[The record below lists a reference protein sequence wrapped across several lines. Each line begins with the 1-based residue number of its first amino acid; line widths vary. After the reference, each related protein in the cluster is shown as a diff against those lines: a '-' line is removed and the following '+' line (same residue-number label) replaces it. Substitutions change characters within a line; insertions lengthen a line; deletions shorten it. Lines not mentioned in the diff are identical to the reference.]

1 MPKFTKHLNPARA
14 RLRDALEAKAAAL
27 ADVAMMQSRIAR
39 LQSVIDSVEP
49 ARAALAALD
58 LEHSAA
64 LAAWAR
70 VTGSPLPKIDAE
82 KRSARVRDLDDAAAQ
97 AAAASAAMDS
107 LQAEARIAAEAAA
120 FAHKSVWVASRLA
133 LLDEAQ
139 STLAPLAKAIAAAF
153 AEKRKIDAAR
163 QSILAELRSDDE
175 AHREIFVGLGAFDR
189 ARHDA
194 ESVPHTPDT
203 NEFFGEWRA
212 LAASLLQSPEA
223 ALGDAPVTPLP
234 AYQHIALPDPVVAAA
249 AAAASF
255 PTTSVMR

>member
-1 MPKFTKHLNPARA
+1 MVQLANRP
-14 RLRDALEAKAAAL
+14 LRS
-27 ADVAMMQSRIAR
+27 QSSTPSNLPVLPWPRSI
-39 LQSVIDSVEP
+39 SSTP
-49 ARAALAALD
+49 PP
-58 LEHSAA
+58 
-64 LAAWAR
+64 
-70 VTGSPLPKIDAE
+70 SPLGPRDRLAGSQRSTPRSVPPWSAPSTTPPHRPPPQPPRWTACRPRQGWPPKPH
-82 KRSARVRDLDDAAAQ
+82 
-97 AAAASAAMDS
+97 
-107 LQAEARIAAEAAA
+107 A
-120 FAHKSVWVASRLA
+120 FAHRAVWVASELV

-163 QSILAELRSDDE
+163 QAILAELRSDDE

-203 NEFFGEWRA
+203 NEFHGEWRA

-255 PTTSVMR
+255 PTTSVMTVKPCTNFQTPEIRMNSAQGSGDLPL